1 MAERVGF
8 EPTVPFG
15 TTVFETV
22 TINLALPPLREP
34 QTQHQGQA
42 PERARMRFKVNYFIM
57 PDDVLFVGD
66 LGSTG
71 PNHWKPHRG
80 TV

>member
-1 MAERVGF
+1 
-8 EPTVPFG
+8 
-15 TTVFETV
+15 
-22 TINLALPPLREP
+22 
-34 QTQHQGQA
+34 
-42 PERARMRFKVNYFIM
+42 MRFKVNYFIM

-71 PNHWKPHRG
+71 PNHWRPHRG